1 MIGSQLWR
9 EQLYGMVERKR
20 RPSCNGRVFEKKS
33 TSEVNLLS
41 QGDNNTLKAAVKI
54 LCAKLD
60 AGKQTLSALD
70 FHFAVQK
77 DSEAVA
83 DYI

>member
-1 MIGSQLWR
+1 MEWL
-9 EQLYGMVERKR
+9 
-20 RPSCNGRVFEKKS
+20 NGRGDPHATAGYLRKKALQKW
-33 TSEVNLLS
+33 NLLS

-60 AGKQTLSALD
+60 AGKQTSSTLD

-77 DSEAVA
+77 YSKAVA